1 MKKIFLLLS
10 LVLVMTSC
18 LNENDK
24 GMLSEEETYSDKSS
38 LEKNTVAILYNYI
51 GGSSDSQG
59 LQGTKYGVYD
69 FNTFT
74 TDEAI
79 IPIRGGDWYDG
90 GFWQNLYLH
99 AWSAND
105 DELNNTWN
113 YLYKV
118 VTLCNRSLRILKNN
132 RGLLSDSEY
141 AADRS
146 EVRAVRAMFYFYI
159 LDMFG
164 NVPLV
169 TEDSVGLDSVKTS
182 PRPKVYRW
190 TVNELQEALPYL
202 PKQRSNQAGYYYGR
216 MTAPV
221 AWFLLAKL
229 AINAEVYDDA
239 DWTDSQQPDGKNI
252 FFTVDGQRLNAWQTT
267 IAYAEKLKQMGYS
280 LESDES
286 TDFSTTNETSKENI
300 FTIPMDPQRYTNRFL
315 NLFRSRHYAHG
326 SALGFDA
333 ENGSCATVSC
343 VKAYGYG
350 TDDVD
355 SRFALNFYA
364 DTVKVDGNTVMLSNG
379 KPLIYQP
386 LEVKVNLTGSEY
398 EKTAGA
404 RMAKY
409 EIDRNAYDD
418 GKLQSNDIVLFR
430 YADVLLMRAEALL
443 RNGDVTKSTV
453 YMNLIRERA
462 GMPDLS
468 TASLPNILRERLM
481 ELQWE
486 GWRRNDLIRF
496 GRFCSAY
503 DLRTPLTDEEKTH
516 YTIVF
521 PIPEKARELNK
532 RLEQNPGY

>member
-10 LVLVMTSC
+10 LILVMTSC

-164 NVPLV
+164 NVSLV

-267 IAYAEKLKQMGYS
+267 IAYAEKLEQMGYS

>member
-10 LVLVMTSC
+10 LALVLTSC
-18 LNENDK
+18 LNENAK
-24 GMLSEEETYSDKSS
+24 GMLSEDETYSDKSS

-99 AWSAND
+99 SWSAND
-105 DELNNTWN
+105 NELNNTWN

-132 RGLLSDSEY
+132 RSLLSDSEY

-169 TEDSVGLDSVKTS
+169 TEDSVALDSVKTS
-182 PRPKVYRW
+182 PRPTVYRW
-190 TVNELQEALPYL
+190 TVNELQETLPYL
-202 PKQRSNQAGYYYGR
+202 PVQRSNQAGYYYGR

-229 AINAEVYDDA
+229 ALNAEVYDDA

-267 IAYAEKLKQMGYS
+267 IAYTEKLEQMGYT
-280 LESDES
+280 LESDEA
-286 TDFSTTNETSKENI
+286 TDFCTTNETSKENI
-300 FTIPMDPQRYTNRFL
+300 FTIPMDPQRYTNWFL

-333 ENGSCATVSC
+333 ENGSCATVSA
-343 VKAYGYG
+343 VKTYGYG
-350 TDDVD
+350 TKDVD
-355 SRFALNFYA
+355 SRFYLNFYA
-364 DTVKVDGNTVMLSNG
+364 DTVKVDGNVVMLSNG

-443 RNGDVTKSTV
+443 RNGDVTRSTV

-503 DLRTPLTDEEKTH
+503 DLRSPLSNEEKSH